1 MRETFTTKTFPTTET
16 ATVLA
21 ERPRGSLR
29 RRMVTTVITRRQA
42 ATADPTGA
50 PMGMVRTDWGFLL
63 VQNAA
68 RLSGGSAVPKK
79 TGSLGFVP
87 TESESIS
94 ESGMHAEAD
103 LVEYAL
109 LLGFF
114 LVDTAESG
122 PFSGAP

>member
-1 MRETFTTKTFPTTET
+1 
-16 ATVLA
+16 
-21 ERPRGSLR
+21 
-29 RRMVTTVITRRQA
+29 
-42 ATADPTGA
+42 
-50 PMGMVRTDWGFLL
+50 MGMVRTDWGFLL

-79 TGSLGFVP
+79 KKGSLGFVP